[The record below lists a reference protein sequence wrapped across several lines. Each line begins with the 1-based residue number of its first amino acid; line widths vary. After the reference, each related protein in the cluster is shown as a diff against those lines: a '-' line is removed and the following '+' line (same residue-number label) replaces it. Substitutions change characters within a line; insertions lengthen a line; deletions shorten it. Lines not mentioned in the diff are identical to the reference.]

1 METEEQRTLVLGAL
15 LKRIG
20 TFNLGTFGG
29 RLVLQKTI
37 YLLQS
42 YGLNLGYNFSWYIHG
57 PYSPQLTKD
66 AFRLQNIYSQI
77 PAAEFTDPK
86 IERRLTE
93 FLKFVGDKK
102 TDGDW
107 LEQLACTHFL
117 KSLNPAE
124 KEANII
130 IKVLN
135 HENHFTQEQCQRA
148 WAYLVE
154 NKLIGIEGTICDG
167 TS

>member
-20 TFNLGTFGG
+20 NFNLCTFKG

-42 YGLNLGYNFSWYIHG
+42 YGLNLGYTFTWYIHG

-66 AFRLQNIYSQI
+66 AFRLQEIYSEI
-77 PAAEFTDPK
+77 PAAEFTDSN
-86 IERRLTE
+86 IENRLKKFIT
-93 FLKFVGDKK
+93 FLSDRK

-117 KSLNPAE
+117 KALNPEESEE
-124 KEANII
+124 KII
-130 IKVLN
+130 TKVLN
-135 HENHFTQEQCQRA
+135 HEYHFTKEQCKRA
-148 WAYLVE
+148 WSYLAE
-154 NKLIGIEGTICDG
+154 NKLL
-167 TS
+167 S